1 MKKLSMLSAAVS
13 AFALL
18 AGGATPA
25 LAQGSFP
32 QREVTIV
39 VPFNP
44 GGASDMTA
52 RIIAK
57 GMEPELGKPVV
68 DCRARHA
75 GCSCAGGYAVVDQD
89 LAAFLLIVGK
99 PNDETANV
107 NLRRD

>member
-52 RIIAK
+52 RIIA
-57 GMEPELGKPVV
+57 P
-68 DCRARHA
+68 A
-75 GCSCAGGYAVVDQD
+75 
-89 LAAFLLIVGK
+89 
-99 PNDETANV
+99 
-107 NLRRD
+107 